1 MEEQIMK
8 DRLEAHEE
16 NDGLT
21 YEPPTIVTYSGE
33 DLVEKL
39 GPAHACTPFGVA

>member
-1 MEEQIMK
+1 MEEKIEK
-8 DRLEAHEE
+8 DRLDSPEE
-16 NDGLT
+16 NEQLE

-39 GPAHACTPFGVA
+39 GPAHACPPFGVA